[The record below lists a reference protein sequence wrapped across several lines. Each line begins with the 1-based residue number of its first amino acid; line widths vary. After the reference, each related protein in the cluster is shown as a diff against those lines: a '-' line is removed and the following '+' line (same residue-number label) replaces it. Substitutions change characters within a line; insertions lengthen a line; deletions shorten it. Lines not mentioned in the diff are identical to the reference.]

1 MVEVT
6 LVGSIGEAAG
16 TRSTEA
22 SAATVGELLEVLNAR
37 FGPVFTKRA
46 GSARI
51 VVNGSP
57 IQFGRGLK
65 TRLEPGD
72 EVALLVPVGGG

>member
-1 MVEVT
+1 MVDVT

-16 TRSTEA
+16 ARHTQVE
-22 SAATVGELLEVLNAR
+22 AATVGQVLEELGAR
-37 FGPVFTKRA
+37 YGAVFAKKARA
-46 GSARI
+46 ARI

-57 IQFGRGLK
+57 IQFGKGLA
-65 TRLEPGD
+65 TPLRPGD

>member
-1 MVEVT
+1 MIEVT

-16 TRSTEA
+16 TRRTEA
-22 SAATVGELLEVLNAR
+22 DASTVAELLDVLGSR
-37 FGPVFTKRA
+37 YGPAFQKRA
-46 GSARI
+46 RAARI

-57 IQFGRGLK
+57 IQFGKGVRTPLS
-65 TRLEPGD
+65 PGD